1 MESNSKYEESY
12 KEMIKIRKN
21 ILSGKVSIDL
31 EKLDNESAGILK
43 QSIMESLS
51 KRINT
56 VSNIIQNNN

>member
-1 MESNSKYEESY
+1 MESNNKYEESY

-56 VSNIIQNNN
+56 VGNIIQNNN